1 VTDLETSA
9 PVDGIDEV
17 DGEVAV
23 TGGHRGLVVVLVGF
37 IAVAVVAA
45 AVALGYVWGNGGNSG
60 GAPIPS
66 LSSVD
71 VGFARD
77 MSVHH
82 GQAVTMASYERDNTS
97 DPAMKV
103 LAYDIEG
110 QQTFQI
116 GEMQGWL
123 DTWGYPLL
131 NPSPMAWMAGHGHLG
146 SNGLMPG
153 MASPAEMNKLQTL
166 HGKALDV
173 DFLQLMI
180 RHHQGGIPMAQYA
193 ALHGQSSYV
202 RQLAQA
208 MVNAQSSEII
218 SMEQTLRSLGASPLP
233 APDH

>member
-1 VTDLETSA
+1 
-9 PVDGIDEV
+9 
-17 DGEVAV
+17 
-23 TGGHRGLVVVLVGF
+23 
-37 IAVAVVAA
+37 
-45 AVALGYVWGNGGNSG
+45 
-60 GAPIPS
+60 

-131 NPSPMAWMAGHGHLG
+131 NPSPMAWMAGHGHLQ
-146 SNGLMPG
+146 SDGLMPG
-153 MASPAEMNKLQTL
+153 MASPAEINKLETL

-218 SMEQTLRSLGASPLP
+218 SMEQALRSLGGSPLP

>member
-9 PVDGIDEV
+9 PAEGIDEV
-17 DGEVAV
+17 AGEAAVA
-23 TGGHRGLVVVLVGF
+23 GGRRGLVVVLAGF
-37 IAVAVVAA
+37 IVVAVVAA
-45 AVALGYVWGNGGNSG
+45 AVALGYVWGNSGSG
-60 GAPIPS
+60 GATIPS

-123 DTWGYPLL
+123 DTWGYSLL
-131 NPSPMAWMAGHGHLG
+131 NPSPMAWMAGHGHLQ
-146 SNGLMPG
+146 SDGLMPG
-153 MASPAEMNKLQTL
+153 MASPAEINKLEML

-218 SMEQTLRSLGASPLP
+218 SMEQALRSLGGSPLP